1 MTNTRMKNEQPEC
14 PRLRDD
20 MVAALADGAARVL
33 QHVKWP
39 MLIEMELAQSALAQS
54 ERNHQ
59 VADSRPHN

>member
-20 MVAALADGAARVL
+20 LVAALADGAAGVL

-39 MLIEMELAQSALAQS
+39 MLIEMELAQSALAEG
-54 ERNHQ
+54 ERDHQ
-59 VADSRPHN
+59 QVDSHPRN

>member
-20 MVAALADGAARVL
+20 LVAALADGAAGVL

-39 MLIEMELAQSALAQS
+39 MLIEMELAQSALAEG
-54 ERNHQ
+54 ERDHQ
-59 VADSRPHN
+59 QVDSRPRN